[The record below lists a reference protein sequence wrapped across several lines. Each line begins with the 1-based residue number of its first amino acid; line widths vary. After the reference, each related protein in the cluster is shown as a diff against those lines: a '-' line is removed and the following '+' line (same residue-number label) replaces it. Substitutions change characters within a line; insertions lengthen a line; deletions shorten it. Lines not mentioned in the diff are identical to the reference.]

1 MTESAILR
9 LRKAII
15 QQKTVHLD
23 EPTHC
28 PLCRQAY
35 EQFQDYAAFIATQS
49 VAALQGH
56 PKGETYPNT
65 EHLETAIKQLE
76 SSSDP
81 EDIRFAR
88 LLNKAKQQLDA
99 ISSLICEIAQES
111 ES

>member
-1 MTESAILR
+1 MKESAILR

-28 PLCRQAY
+28 LLCRRAY

-56 PKGETYPNT
+56 PKSEAYPHA
-65 EHLETAIKQLE
+65 ERLETAIRQLE
-76 SSSDP
+76 TSLDP
-81 EDIRFAR
+81 EDVRFFR
-88 LLNKAKQQLDA
+88 LLIKAKQQLDT
-99 ISSLICEIAQES
+99 IGSLINEVLQER